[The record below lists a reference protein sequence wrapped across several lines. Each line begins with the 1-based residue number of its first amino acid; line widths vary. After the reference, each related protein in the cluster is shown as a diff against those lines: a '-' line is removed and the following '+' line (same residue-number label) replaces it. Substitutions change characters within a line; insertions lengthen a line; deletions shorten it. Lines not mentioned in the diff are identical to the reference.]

1 MVAAI
6 PAGPQQ
12 DEAKAPMHPWLPTV
26 YPPFA
31 GAMSIATGGGA
42 MGLDTRAL
50 GSSVAREAA
59 TDTGSTRT
67 AITAAASSH
76 SDVGGLGEHPHELR
90 FGTTRDSS

>member
-1 MVAAI
+1 
-6 PAGPQQ
+6 
-12 DEAKAPMHPWLPTV
+12 
-26 YPPFA
+26 
-31 GAMSIATGGGA
+31 